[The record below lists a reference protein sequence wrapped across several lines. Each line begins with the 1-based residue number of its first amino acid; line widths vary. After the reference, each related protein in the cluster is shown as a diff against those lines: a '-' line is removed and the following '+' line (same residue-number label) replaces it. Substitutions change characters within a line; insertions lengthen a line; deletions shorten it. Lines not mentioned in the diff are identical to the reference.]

1 MSSASIP
8 RMERTSPSKVKSA
21 PCSLEGFLALLISR
35 TYSIQTAARSDVHQ
49 VACTGAGQ
57 PINAEDTRQTRFA
70 GVSRVVPSLFRDQGP
85 RRSVATASIVDGALP
100 SRRLF
105 TNRNAGVRDALAASA
120 SVRRASRVAGLG
132 SWTLR

>member
-1 MSSASIP
+1 M
-8 RMERTSPSKVKSA
+8 
-21 PCSLEGFLALLISR
+21 
-35 TYSIQTAARSDVHQ
+35 
-49 VACTGAGQ
+49 GA
-57 PINAEDTRQTRFA
+57 N
-70 GVSRVVPSLFRDQGP
+70 RVVLPPSLCRDQGP

-132 SWTLR
+132 SWTLRYGSNCLTASSSRQPE